1 MAKKFIQRAVK
12 REGRVKAIAK
22 REGGL
27 NPDGTIKASWLRR
40 KIAKMK
46 GKGDRSMMSALVL
59 ARRFK
64 GGDLAKS

>member
-1 MAKKFIQRAVK
+1 MAKFIGKAIK
-12 REGRVKAIAK
+12 REGRVTAIAK

-40 KIAKMK
+40 KIAKTK
-46 GKGDRSMMSALVL
+46 GKGNRSLMSALAL

-64 GGDLAKS
+64 GGDLARD